1 MPREA
6 TPTTVRFLGPRPY
19 QGENMRV
26 LGMKAR
32 GAVAA
37 AGVAVAALAL
47 AACSSSEAEP
57 SESATGAED
66 EMVSYGEITVQLSWI
81 KNEEFAGEFFAD
93 SQGYYTEAGFETVNL
108 VPGPSTGVAE
118 LVSGTVNVALSDAV
132 SIGAGVGNEGAPLKI
147 IGATYQKNPF
157 TVLSLADGGNIETPE
172 DMVGK
177 RIGVQDSNTALFM
190 ALLAANGLTEDD
202 VEIVPVQYE
211 PAPLVSGDVDGFIAY
226 LTNESLILEH
236 EGYDTT
242 NLPFADNGLPF
253 VAETFTVTDD
263 AIADD
268 REMLKAFLVAE
279 IKGWTDAVNDPAEGS
294 RLAVEEYGVDLD
306 LDPEVSALGST
317 TQSEELVV
325 SDETAEFGLFTISE
339 ALQAETIASLAG
351 AGIEVTA
358 EDLFDMSLLAE
369 VYEEYPELI
378 DYAG

>member
-1 MPREA
+1 MSLIAPASRLRA
-6 TPTTVRFLGPRPY
+6 KGLAAV
-19 QGENMRV
+19 
-26 LGMKAR
+26 
-32 GAVAA
+32 AVAA
-37 AGVAVAALAL
+37 AAALTL
-47 AACSSSEAEP
+47 SACSSGDDPADEPTDDGSTETEETEEAM
-57 SESATGAED
+57 ESFGD
-66 EMVSYGEITVQLSWI
+66 ITVQLSWI

-93 SQGYYTEAGFETVNL
+93 SMGYYTEAGFDTVNL

-118 LVSGTVNVALSDAV
+118 LVSGQVNVALSDAV

-157 TVLSLADGGNIETPE
+157 TVLSLADGGNIMTPE

-177 RIGVQDSNTALFM
+177 KIGVQDSNTALFM
-190 ALLAANGLTEDD
+190 ALLAANGLTDDD
-202 VEIVPVQYE
+202 VEIVPVQYD
-211 PAPLVSGDVDGFIAY
+211 PAPLVSGEVDGFIAY

-263 AIADD
+263 AIAND
-268 REMLKAFLVAE
+268 RDLLKAFLVAE

-294 RLAVEEYGVDLD
+294 RLAVEEYGADLG

-325 SDETAEFGLFTISE
+325 SDETAENGLFTISE
-339 ALQAETIASLAG
+339 ALQAETIASLEG
-351 AGIEVTA
+351 AGISVTA

-369 VYEEYPELI
+369 VYEEYPELVA
-378 DYAG
+378 YAG